1 MAFAADTPDGQRGT
15 MDQFVARENI
25 RHCRDQLMSEIDPA
39 KRAILQKILVEEEDK
54 LGALFE
60 LIAEVKREIARAKT
74 LIEERQTLV
83 ASMEREK
90 RGGIENV
97 KALLD
102 GLMQTQTLH
111 EEYCKKLLYRV
122 QAERLAASLGINL
135 AIDKTPSGRTIAS

>member
-1 MAFAADTPDGQRGT
+1 

-39 KRAILQKILVEEEDK
+39 KRAILQRILVEEEDK

-74 LIEERQTLV
+74 LIEERRTLV

-122 QAERLAASLGINL
+122 QAE
-135 AIDKTPSGRTIAS
+135 